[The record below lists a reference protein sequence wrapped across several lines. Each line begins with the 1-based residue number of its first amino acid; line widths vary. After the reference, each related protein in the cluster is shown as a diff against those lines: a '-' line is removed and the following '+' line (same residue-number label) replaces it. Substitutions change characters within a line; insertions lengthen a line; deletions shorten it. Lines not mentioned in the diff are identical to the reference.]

1 MSPELVKSEAERKR
15 SVLMKALLEIAV
27 AVGECPGDR
36 KSFEEILKLINR
48 LIDYRSACLFL
59 VDRDTGKL
67 TDYAR
72 VGNQIDLISFVRFNR
87 GEGFSA
93 WVAKQRRPILIRGTG
108 RSRSLPDK
116 SIKSFMSVPIFCGRE
131 LVGVVNMS
139 HEEAGAFDQAD
150 LCLLRV
156 VCSQLASAI
165 QRSYLQTKLEA
176 REKERELQNQKI
188 SELEAKLEEAGGS
201 EGASRLFSEIE
212 SGTAEALASVAGNT
226 QFLLLA
232 LDGGDPKLLRRVQE
246 IDRGISELLDLNYRL
261 RNLQGPVRGR
271 RALFLRMEAS
281 PRRT

>member
-1 MSPELVKSEAERKR
+1 
-15 SVLMKALLEIAV
+15 MKILLEIAV
-27 AVGECPGDR
+27 AVGECPGDT
-36 KSFEEILKLINR
+36 KSFEEILKLTNR

-67 TDYAR
+67 IDYAR
-72 VGNQIDLISFVRFNR
+72 VGNQTDLISFVRFNR

-116 SIKSFMSVPIFCGRE
+116 DIKSFMSVPIFCGRE

-150 LCLLRV
+150 LNLLRV
-156 VCSQLASAI
+156 VCSQLTAAI
-165 QRSYLQTKLEA
+165 QRFYLQTKLEE
-176 REKERELQNQKI
+176 REKESELQNQKI
-188 SELEAKLEEAGGS
+188 SELGAKLEEAGGS
-201 EGASRLFSEIE
+201 EGALRLFSEIE

-232 LDGGDPKLLRRVQE
+232 LEGKDPKLLQKVQE

-261 RNLQGPVRGR
+261 RNLQGPVRER
-271 RALFLRMEAS
+271 RVLFRRKEVS

>member
-1 MSPELVKSEAERKR
+1 MSSEIAKSEAERKR
-15 SVLMKALLEIAV
+15 SVLMKTLLEIAV

-150 LCLLRV
+150 LSLLRV

-176 REKERELQNQKI
+176 REKESELQNRKI

-232 LDGGDPKLLRRVQE
+232 LEGGDPKLLRRVQE

-271 RALFLRMEAS
+271 RALFLRMEVS

>member
-1 MSPELVKSEAERKR
+1 MSSEIARSEAERKR
-15 SVLMKALLEIAV
+15 SVLMKTLLEIAV

-150 LCLLRV
+150 LSLLRV

-176 REKERELQNQKI
+176 REKESELQNQKI

-232 LDGGDPKLLRRVQE
+232 LEGGDPKLLRRVQE
-246 IDRGISELLDLNYRL
+246 IDRRISELIDLNYRL
-261 RNLQGPVRGR
+261 RNLQGPVRAR